1 MMKLPVAVQLYSVR
15 EQAAAD
21 FDAAMGEL
29 ARMGYGGVELAGLYG
44 KSPEE
49 IRAVLDRWGLKAVSA
64 HVPYDEFARDLEGT
78 VEAYRKIG
86 CQYAAVPYLGGDRW
100 YGGSQYQETLSF
112 LAVIAG
118 KCREAGMQLLYHVPP
133 QSAAP
138 VCPGLLSRE
147 PGRGKAGGR
156 AGTQL
161 C

>member
-100 YGGSQYQETLSF
+100 YGGRQ
-112 LAVIAG
+112 
-118 KCREAGMQLLYHVPP
+118 
-133 QSAAP
+133 
-138 VCPGLLSRE
+138 
-147 PGRGKAGGR
+147 
-156 AGTQL
+156 
-161 C
+161 